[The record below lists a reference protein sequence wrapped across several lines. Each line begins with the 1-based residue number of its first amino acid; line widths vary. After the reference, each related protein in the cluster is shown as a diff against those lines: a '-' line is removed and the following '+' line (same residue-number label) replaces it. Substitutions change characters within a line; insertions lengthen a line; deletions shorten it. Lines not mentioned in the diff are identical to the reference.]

1 MNRSSNEMPPE
12 NYPSAQEAIR
22 AIERISVLRKGFN
35 IYGDGPPL
43 NDRAAAL
50 AIVEGAE
57 TLPIDGPFLAYLDAL
72 TEYVDDDDACESIRA
87 MLRLRADE
95 NWDTFVESLREKSL
109 RLFAEHGYS
118 ADDKFREFMFRW
130 DRLRSDATLLDRL
143 VEAMRGSALS
153 PATAIARLRLLEGD
167 CTAAQRV
174 RAAAMAQKSS
184 SSKRGPFDWRGE
196 YSALIDGWAT
206 NTVWGQL
213 EYLLWNDT
221 AGEKIATRL
230 PVSFSKRVTGTA
242 ALLKEFGILAD
253 DSEYT
258 LEELSPETRASWR
271 RELKSV
277 IGDDTELRNAA
288 AEALLWY
295 GEKWRDRAVL
305 FAVLELYEAEGE
317 EPLRRY
323 LEHPDLLVRRRA
335 RAIIDMMRV
344 EPDAMELQTARQN
357 ERLRASISAEPV
369 ESPKTW
375 IGDVRTERLIRMTL
389 DEAASGAA
397 SAIGKSLDSGEE
409 THVMLLFE
417 RLRSAFS
424 AISGRLALL
433 ATEAGAN
440 EHLSLRLDY
449 RIVGKREEGGPG
461 IRTKTF
467 STDICLLIDAREN
480 GVRFARRASL
490 IQAKRLYR
498 GRGHAADYYPLKTV
512 QLEDLADQTL
522 ASFLLLLGPTC
533 EGVTIPVIPAR
544 LILDLVERGDSASQ
558 IAPAKAAGLGKGIG
572 SWLVDDVIGLWTGD
586 YDAEIVERAEGGAER
601 QPFVL
606 VELVVDRVRLG
617 RDG

>member
-1 MNRSSNEMPPE
+1 MDRTDELCPE
-12 NYPSAQEAIR
+12 NYRSAQEAIR
-22 AIERISVLRKGFN
+22 AIERISVLRKRFN
-35 IYGDGPPL
+35 LYEDESPL

-57 TLPIDGPFLAYLDAL
+57 TLPLDGPFLAYLDAL
-72 TEYVDDDDACESIRA
+72 TEYVDDDDARESIRA

-95 NWDTFVESLREKSL
+95 NWDTFVESLRERSL
-109 RLFAEHGYS
+109 KLFAEHGCS
-118 ADDKFREFMFRW
+118 ADDKFREFMTRW
-130 DRLRSDATLLDRL
+130 NRLRSDAALRDQL
-143 VEAMRGSALS
+143 VEAMRGSGLS

-174 RAAAMAQKSS
+174 LAAVMAQKSG
-184 SSKRGPFDWRGE
+184 SSKRGPFDWRDE
-196 YSALIDGWAT
+196 YSALIGEWAT
-206 NTVWGQL
+206 DTVWGQL
-213 EYLLWNDT
+213 EYLLWSDT
-221 AGEKIATRL
+221 VGEEVVTKL
-230 PVSFSKRVTGTA
+230 PDSLSMRVTYVA

-253 DSEYT
+253 DSDYQ

-277 IGDDTELRNAA
+277 IGYDAELRNAA
-288 AEALLWY
+288 AEALLWF
-295 GEKWRDRAVL
+295 GDKWRDRAVL
-305 FAVLELYEAEGE
+305 FAVLELYDAEGE
-317 EPLRRY
+317 QPLQRF
-323 LEHPDLLVRRRA
+323 LEHSDPLVHRRT

-344 EPDAMELQTARQN
+344 EPDAMELQIARQK
-357 ERLRASISAEPV
+357 ERLCASISTEPV

-417 RLRSAFS
+417 RLRAAFS
-424 AISGRLALL
+424 GISERLALL

-449 RIVGKREEGGPG
+449 RIVGKHEEGGPG
-461 IRTKTF
+461 IGTKTF
-467 STDICLLIDAREN
+467 SADICLLIDVREK

-512 QLEDLADQTL
+512 QLEDLAGQTL

-544 LILDLVERGDSASQ
+544 LMLDLVKRGDSASQ

-572 SWLVDDVIGLWTGD
+572 TWLVDDVIGLWTGD
-586 YDAEIVERAEGGAER
+586 CESEIIERAEGGMDRE
-601 QPFVL
+601 PFLL
-606 VELVVDRVRLG
+606 VELVADRVQLG